1 MIGISRKPK
10 ADEGEIT
17 LQERERQNRELLSGL
32 PDAVRESFYIV
43 PIIYEHC
50 IIFMIGENDDIA
62 LDDKTA
68 LVYKRIKDHAE
79 EIYGCHIAFG
89 ISRPFHDLTHTR
101 KAYEESSEALHSQN
115 HNREEGISSLVLY
128 DDYSLMAPVN
138 NVYDLIM
145 ENELINAVD
154 SCKEEEA
161 RRLLELILGR
171 LEMKGASGIERNFY
185 VTRLLTAIVDVLTK
199 ASLPI
204 NDVFDSEQYNILIK
218 AAQIYDKKQ
227 LIQFVMDEIIRPIT
241 HSLTAFRQSGASDI
255 VKQVTAMI
263 KESRGN
269 ITLNECADALNYQP
283 NYVSK
288 VLKKER
294 GVTFTDMVSEEKL
307 KVAKYMLLTSDLS
320 VAEISEKLQY
330 NNVQNFIRFFKNHE
344 ETTPSAFRK
353 KHKEG

>member
-1 MIGISRKPK
+1 
-10 ADEGEIT
+10 
-17 LQERERQNRELLSGL
+17 
-32 PDAVRESFYIV
+32 
-43 PIIYEHC
+43 
-50 IIFMIGENDDIA
+50 
-62 LDDKTA
+62 
-68 LVYKRIKDHAE
+68 
-79 EIYGCHIAFG
+79 
-89 ISRPFHDLTHTR
+89 
-101 KAYEESSEALHSQN
+101 
-115 HNREEGISSLVLY
+115 
-128 DDYSLMAPVN
+128 MAPVN

-241 HSLTAFRQSGASDI
+241 HSLTA
-255 VKQVTAMI
+255 
-263 KESRGN
+263 
-269 ITLNECADALNYQP
+269 
-283 NYVSK
+283 
-288 VLKKER
+288 
-294 GVTFTDMVSEEKL
+294 DMVSEEKL

>member
-1 MIGISRKPK
+1 M
-10 ADEGEIT
+10 
-17 LQERERQNRELLSGL
+17 
-32 PDAVRESFYIV
+32 
-43 PIIYEHC
+43 
-50 IIFMIGENDDIA
+50 
-62 LDDKTA
+62 
-68 LVYKRIKDHAE
+68 
-79 EIYGCHIAFG
+79 
-89 ISRPFHDLTHTR
+89 
-101 KAYEESSEALHSQN
+101 
-115 HNREEGISSLVLY
+115 
-128 DDYSLMAPVN
+128 
-138 NVYDLIM
+138 
-145 ENELINAVD
+145 
-154 SCKEEEA
+154 
-161 RRLLELILGR
+161 
-171 LEMKGASGIERNFY
+171 
-185 VTRLLTAIVDVLTK
+185 TRLLTAIVDVLTK

-227 LIQFVMDEIIRPIT
+227 LIQFVIDEIIRPIT